1 MAKTTAER
9 QRDYRNNKIISG
21 LKEVRGIWLPPEQH
35 ASCRMHC
42 KMTRFSTGLQIRKSK
57 G

>member
-9 QRDYRNNKIISG
+9 QRDYRNNKILSG
-21 LKEVRGIWLPPEQH
+21 YKEVRGIWLRPDEH
-35 ASCRMHC
+35 KKLKAYVKAC
-42 KMTRFSTGLQIRKSK
+42 KIFTK